1 MTARPLL
8 ASVLRRVPA
17 AAYVLAA
24 FAFILLPVA
33 VLVLFSL
40 QDSLLPIP
48 PFRGPTFKWYAEVF
62 EDVRVMAA
70 LANSL
75 MVAAASSALAC
86 LLGFLA
92 ACGLARYSLAAGG
105 AIRWLLA
112 APLSVS
118 YLIIGMG
125 LLVTFQA
132 MAIPKS
138 LGAIVIGHVVIN
150 LPLAF
155 AVIYSQMGE
164 HQSNIE
170 RAARDLGAN
179 ERQVLL
185 LVTLPMLWPAV
196 LAAFFLSFTLSW
208 DEFIIALLVSRF
220 DVTLPVEIWSLLRS
234 GLNPKTNAVGSVV
247 FLVSVAIVAVVEVV
261 IFSRRKSE

>member
-1 MTARPLL
+1 MTARHLL
-8 ASVLRRVPA
+8 ASVLRQAPA
-17 AAYVLAA
+17 AAYVAA
-24 FAFILLPVA
+24 VFAFIFLPVA
-33 VLVLFSL
+33 VLVLFSF
-40 QDSLLPIP
+40 QDALLPIP
-48 PFRGPTFKWYAEVF
+48 PFQGPTLRWYAEVF
-62 EDVRVMAA
+62 GDFRIMDA
-70 LANSL
+70 LGNSL
-75 MVAAASSALAC
+75 LVAAASSALSC

-92 ACGLARYSLAAGG
+92 AYGLARHRLPAAG

-138 LGAIVIGHVVIN
+138 LAAIMIGHVVIN

-155 AVIYSQMGE
+155 AIIYSQMGE
-164 HQSNIE
+164 HQANIE
-170 RAARDLGAN
+170 RAARDLGAG
-179 ERQVLL
+179 EGQVLA

-234 GLNPKTNAVGSVV
+234 GLNPRTNAVGSVV
-247 FLVSVAIVAVVEVV
+247 FLVSIVIVVIVEAV
-261 IFSRRKSE
+261 IFSRRKSK